1 MNNIESAGK
10 LNNFPA
16 LLYLF
21 VLSNPTLRYMETTQ
35 FHATHFFIDSV
46 PKNYF
51 FSPLK
56 NLNNFPKVDTFG
68 VSVGVY
74 GKYIFKGLDLL

>member
-1 MNNIESAGK
+1 MG
-10 LNNFPA
+10 
-16 LLYLF
+16 
-21 VLSNPTLRYMETTQ
+21 TTP

-74 GKYIFKGLDLL
+74 GKYIFKELDLL